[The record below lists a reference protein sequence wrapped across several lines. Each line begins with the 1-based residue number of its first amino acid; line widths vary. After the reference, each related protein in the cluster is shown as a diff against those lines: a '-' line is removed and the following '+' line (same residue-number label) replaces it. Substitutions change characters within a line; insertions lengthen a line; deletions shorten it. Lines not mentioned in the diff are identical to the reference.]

1 MLNYRA
7 IANKLAIENEGL
19 KRQLEG
25 KDVLIRALVEK
36 VYSLEDTI
44 KKMEEEMG
52 TLKRMHFGTSSEKTH
67 PKVSNESAKTDNE
80 PISVSDNPEEKPT
93 IQERPKRKR
102 IYKHP
107 ERRNYDD
114 IPVEKVIEL
123 KPDAEEIKGA
133 KYVKTVSSYR
143 FYWIPGRLCKVRIDR
158 KYYCKDGR
166 LIYPDLPYVPETF
179 EKRHADPTLAAA
191 VLVNKYMHHIP
202 YERQL
207 NMINYGSFKIAK
219 TTLFDCA
226 TAGIDALQ
234 GVYEAIKER
243 VLQDK
248 ILHIDETTQNMI
260 NKEEHKVKKG
270 YDWGFIGQSC
280 NLMFFARSNGS
291 RKEDVLD
298 KHLKHF
304 SGYIHTDGY
313 GAYTKVAERTGND
326 IVQIPCMS
334 HIRRKFFDAIPYH
347 RKWAEQGLQLIN
359 RMFTLE
365 RLMKKKKLKPN
376 EVLKHRKRYLR
387 FLLDRFRAWLSTKIE
402 HIKEDNIGKAI
413 QYAWS
418 RVNKF
423 YELLYNSKLELSNN
437 KAERTMRSH
446 AMGRKNYL
454 FCWNEL
460 NAERTCIIYSV
471 IESCKLSK
479 IDPYKYLCEIFTR
492 VPKFGETWDDL
503 LPCNIKM

>member
-80 PISVSDNPEEKPT
+80 PISVSDNSEEKPT

-179 EKRHADPTLAAA
+179 PDL
-191 VLVNKYMHHIP
+191 NKFRWHLRSLFHH
-202 YERQL
+202 
-207 NMINYGSFKIAK
+207 
-219 TTLFDCA
+219 
-226 TAGIDALQ
+226 
-234 GVYEAIKER
+234 
-243 VLQDK
+243 
-248 ILHIDETTQNMI
+248 
-260 NKEEHKVKKG
+260 
-270 YDWGFIGQSC
+270 
-280 NLMFFARSNGS
+280 
-291 RKEDVLD
+291 
-298 KHLKHF
+298 
-304 SGYIHTDGY
+304 HT
-313 GAYTKVAERTGND
+313 
-326 IVQIPCMS
+326 
-334 HIRRKFFDAIPYH
+334 
-347 RKWAEQGLQLIN
+347 
-359 RMFTLE
+359 
-365 RLMKKKKLKPN
+365 LKP
-376 EVLKHRKRYLR
+376 LPL
-387 FLLDRFRAWLSTKIE
+387 
-402 HIKEDNIGKAI
+402 
-413 QYAWS
+413 Q
-418 RVNKF
+418 
-423 YELLYNSKLELSNN
+423 
-437 KAERTMRSH
+437 
-446 AMGRKNYL
+446 
-454 FCWNEL
+454 
-460 NAERTCIIYSV
+460 
-471 IESCKLSK
+471 
-479 IDPYKYLCEIFTR
+479 
-492 VPKFGETWDDL
+492 VP
-503 LPCNIKM
+503 P

>member
-93 IQERPKRKR
+93 IQDRPKRKR

-219 TTLFDCA
+219 TTLFYTTFWRSFGVAFPA
-226 TAGIDALQ
+226 TI
-234 GVYEAIKER
+234 
-243 VLQDK
+243 
-248 ILHIDETTQNMI
+248 
-260 NKEEHKVKKG
+260 
-270 YDWGFIGQSC
+270 FI
-280 NLMFFARSNGS
+280 
-291 RKEDVLD
+291 
-298 KHLKHF
+298 
-304 SGYIHTDGY
+304 
-313 GAYTKVAERTGND
+313 
-326 IVQIPCMS
+326 
-334 HIRRKFFDAIPYH
+334 
-347 RKWAEQGLQLIN
+347 
-359 RMFTLE
+359 
-365 RLMKKKKLKPN
+365 
-376 EVLKHRKRYLR
+376 
-387 FLLDRFRAWLSTKIE
+387 
-402 HIKEDNIGKAI
+402 
-413 QYAWS
+413 
-418 RVNKF
+418 
-423 YELLYNSKLELSNN
+423 
-437 KAERTMRSH
+437 
-446 AMGRKNYL
+446 
-454 FCWNEL
+454 
-460 NAERTCIIYSV
+460 
-471 IESCKLSK
+471 
-479 IDPYKYLCEIFTR
+479 
-492 VPKFGETWDDL
+492 
-503 LPCNIKM
+503 

>member
-7 IANKLAIENEGL
+7 IAERLAIENVGL

-25 KDVLIRALVEK
+25 KDVLIKSLVEK

-67 PKVSNESAKTDNE
+67 SKVSQENAKSDDKTVSA
-80 PISVSDNPEEKPT
+80 T
-93 IQERPKRKR
+93 IDLKSETLPRPKKKR

-107 ERRNYDD
+107 ERRNYED

-123 KPDAEEIKGA
+123 SPDAEEIKGA

-158 KYYCKDGR
+158 KFYSKDGH

-191 VLVNKYMHHIP
+191 VLVNKYLHHIP

-207 NMINYGSFKIAK
+207 NMINQGPFKIAK

-226 TAGIDALQ
+226 VAGIDALA
-234 GVYEAIKER
+234 GVYEATKER

-270 YDWGFIGQSC
+270 YDWGFIGQSS

-291 RKEDVLD
+291 RKEAVLD
-298 KHLKHF
+298 EHLKNF
-304 SGYIHTDGY
+304 NGYIHTDGY
-313 GAYTKVAERTGND
+313 GAYTKVAERTGNN
-326 IVQIPCMS
+326 IIQIPCMS
-334 HIRRKFFDAIPYH
+334 HIRRKFWDAIPYH
-347 RKWAEQGLQLIN
+347 KTWAEEGLQLIN

-365 RLMKKKKLKPN
+365 RLMKRKKLKPN
-376 EVLKHRKRYLR
+376 EVIKHRRRYLK

-471 IESCKLSK
+471 IESCKLCK